1 MAVQKV
7 MTVLRVNTVQRLM
20 TIQRLIAQLFGAVN
34 VLELVTR
41 SGLILVKMRLLM
53 ATRLRS

>member
-7 MTVLRVNTVQRLM
+7 MTVLRVNTV
-20 TIQRLIAQLFGAVN
+20 QRLIAQLFGAVN

-53 ATRLRS
+53 ATWLRS